1 MGEIDFYPEL
11 CTKIEQ
17 YLRFYLPIE
26 TKIEYAFNKHLLN
39 MVTEIDEKI
48 GQKSEIAKDYLPLL
62 KLDILFGIKLPDE
75 DTQFILF
82 EVKYSNQ
89 LTLADVSQLIGY
101 LQVAKNIEIGV
112 LLLVVKTKQNN
123 MLSNDFSEIV
133 QMRNLPM
140 EWQVLLQ
147 EKEGVRRHNFEIGI
161 CNFVPNNG
169 IDWLEI
175 KGVKGLKN
183 FKDISD
189 KILGFGQR
197 L

>member
-17 YLRFYLPIE
+17 YLRFYLPVE
-26 TKIEYAFNKHLLN
+26 TKISYAYNKHLLN

-48 GQKSEIAKDYLPLL
+48 GEKSEIANDYLPLL
-62 KLDILFGIKLPDE
+62 KLDILFGIKLPDKE
-75 DTQFILF
+75 TIFILF
-82 EVKYSNQ
+82 EVKYGNQ
-89 LTLADVSQLIGY
+89 LTLSDVSQLIGY
-101 LQVAKNIEIGV
+101 LQVAKNIEIGI

-140 EWQVLLQ
+140 EWQVLL
-147 EKEGVRRHNFEIGI
+147 EGKDGTRRHNFEIGI

-175 KGVKGLKN
+175 KEAKGIKN

-189 KILGFGQR
+189 KILTSGQR